1 MAEEVL
7 KVTRHP
13 NYAVLTLNRPEK
25 RNALNQPVIEA
36 LNNALVKFESDREIR
51 ALLLRGEGASF
62 CAGIDLK
69 EVAEASG
76 SHNPTS
82 LETVFGRLERFP
94 VPTIAAI
101 QGAALAG
108 GLELA
113 LHCDLRIASENAKLG
128 MTLGRVG
135 LMVPYDFTRKLIEVC
150 GSANTAWILYTA
162 DLLDAERSRHMNIVH
177 EVVADAKLGEAA
189 TALAERIADNAPLS
203 LRAMKATV
211 RPAMTDTPMP
221 RSACRSSNQTCSA
234 DVSSL
239 VSTAG
244 PRPSLISM
252 PRAIRDFGARTSATG
267 PKRRRQARQAR
278 CRPPLRSPPCCC
290 WMRSAR
296 SGRRAARARRSRPW
310 RWR

>member
-25 RNALNQPVIEA
+25 RNALNQPLIDA
-36 LNNALVKFESDREIR
+36 LDQALRKFEGDREIR

-69 EVAEASG
+69 EVDETSG
-76 SHNPTS
+76 VHNPTS
-82 LETVFGRLERFP
+82 LESVFGRLERFP
-94 VPTIAAI
+94 VPTIAAV

-113 LHCDLRIASENAKLG
+113 LHCDLRIASDNAKLG

-162 DLLDAERSRHMNIVH
+162 DLLDAERGRHMNIVH
-177 EVVADAKLGEAA
+177 DVVARREARRGDDCA
-189 TALAERIADNAPLS
+189 GREDR
-203 LRAMKATV
+203 RQ
-211 RPAMTDTPMP
+211 RPALSARDEGDGPPMHERDLRRMARRHAPDGALRP
-221 RSACRSSNQTCSA
+221 RKQRRQ
-234 DVSSL
+234 
-239 VSTAG
+239 
-244 PRPSLISM
+244 
-252 PRAIRDFGARTSATG
+252 
-267 PKRRRQARQAR
+267 RRRPRLPGKAQTSVEGAVVFSER
-278 CRPPLRSPPCCC
+278 
-290 WMRSAR
+290 
-296 SGRRAARARRSRPW
+296 G
-310 RWR
+310 

>member
-1 MAEEVL
+1 MLPTSRHLQGAIDMAEDVL
-7 KVTRHP
+7 KVTRHQ

-25 RNALNQPVIEA
+25 RNALNQPLIEA
-36 LNNALVKFESDREIR
+36 LDQALRKFENDREIR

-69 EVAEASG
+69 EVDEASG
-76 SHNPTS
+76 VHNPTS
-82 LETVFGRLERFP
+82 LESVFGRLERFP

-113 LHCDLRIASENAKLG
+113 LHCDLRIASDNAKLG

-162 DLLDAERSRHMNIVH
+162 DLLDAERGRHMNIVH
-177 EVVADAKLGEAA
+177 DVVADAKLADA
-189 TALAERIADNAPLS
+189 TTALAEKIAANAPLS

-211 RPAMTDTPMP
+211 R
-221 RSACRSSNQTCSA
+221 
-234 DVSSL
+234 
-239 VSTAG
+239 
-244 PRPSLISM
+244 
-252 PRAIRDFGARTSATG
+252 
-267 PKRRRQARQAR
+267 R
-278 CRPPLRSPPCCC
+278 CMSETFDAWHDDMLN
-290 WMRSAR
+290 MAR
-296 SGRRAARARRSRPW
+296 SVRESVDAKEGVRAFLEKRKPVWKAQ
-310 RWR
+310 

>member
-1 MAEEVL
+1 MRALCPCDASAESNSLDLSHRQQGANDMAEEVL
-7 KVTRHP
+7 KITRHP
-13 NYAVLTLNRPEK
+13 NHAVLTLNRPEK
-25 RNALNQPVIEA
+25 RNALNQPMIEA

-51 ALLLRGEGASF
+51 ALLIRGEGASF

-69 EVAEASG
+69 EVAEATG
-76 SHNPTS
+76 PHNPTS
-82 LETVFGRLERFP
+82 LESVFGRLERFP

-162 DLLDAERSRHMNIVH
+162 DVLDAERSRHMNMVH
-177 EVVADAKLGEAA
+177 EVVADAKLGDAA
-189 TALAERIADNAPLS
+189 TRLAERIADNAPLS

-211 RPAMTDTPMP
+211 R
-221 RSACRSSNQTCSA
+221 
-234 DVSSL
+234 
-239 VSTAG
+239 
-244 PRPSLISM
+244 
-252 PRAIRDFGARTSATG
+252 
-267 PKRRRQARQAR
+267 R
-278 CRPPLRSPPCCC
+278 CMSETFNAWHDDLLQ
-290 WMRSAR
+290 MAR
-296 SGRRAARARRSRPW
+296 SVRDSKDAREGVVAFLEKRKPVW
-310 RWR
+310 KAN

>member
-25 RNALNQPVIEA
+25 RNALNQPLIEA
-36 LNNALVKFESDREIR
+36 LNKALAEFESDREVR
-51 ALLLRGEGASF
+51 ALLIRGEGASF

-69 EVAEASG
+69 EVDEAEG
-76 SHNPTS
+76 GHNPTS
-82 LETVFGRLERFP
+82 LESVFGRLERFP

-113 LHCDLRIASENAKLG
+113 LHCDLRVAGEGARLG

-162 DLLDAERSRHMNIVH
+162 DLIEAQRGREMNIVH
-177 EVVADAKLGEAA
+177 QVVPDSKLGEAA
-189 TALAERIADNAPLS
+189 TALAERVAGNAPLS

-211 RPAMTDTPMP
+211 RRCMSETFDAWHDDLLRMAREVRQSED
-221 RSACRSSNQTCSA
+221 AKEG
-234 DVSSL
+234 V
-239 VSTAG
+239 
-244 PRPSLISM
+244 
-252 PRAIRDFGARTSATG
+252 RAFLE
-267 PKRRRQARQAR
+267 KRK
-278 CRPPLRSPPCCC
+278 PV
-290 WMRSAR
+290 W
-296 SGRRAARARRSRPW
+296 RAR
-310 RWR
+310 